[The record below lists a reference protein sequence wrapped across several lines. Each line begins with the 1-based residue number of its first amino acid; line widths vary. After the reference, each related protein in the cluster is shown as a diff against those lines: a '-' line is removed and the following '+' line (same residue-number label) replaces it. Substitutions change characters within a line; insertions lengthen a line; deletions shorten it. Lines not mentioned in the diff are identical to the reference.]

1 MQRTRIGFIGGL
13 GLGAALMYALDPQSG
28 RRRRAIARD
37 RLRSLTR
44 RQRGLLA
51 RGGRYLGHRLEG
63 SVHALNGGDAASDR
77 VLAERVRAALG
88 RAVSHPSAIEV
99 EVIGGNAVLTGHV
112 LESETRELM
121 RRVGRVAGVKAVD
134 DRLERHLSSEGVP
147 ALAGSGRAWHHRLER
162 DIWPPAWRLV
172 AGAAGLGSGVA
183 GLARGGLVGKAMMVG
198 GGALLARATT
208 NRPLSRL
215 TGVGRGRRMIELR
228 KTLLVHAPIDEVY
241 SFWTHVENFPH
252 FMEHVREVA
261 RNRLNPLRS
270 HWEVRGP
277 GGITMKWDAEVTRHV
292 PDELFAWKTLPGSG
306 VEHAGMVHFEE
317 VGEDTTRV
325 HVRMIYNPPAGALG
339 HAVASLLGGDPK
351 SRMDEDLMRFKSLL
365 EEGRTRMRGPQIT
378 REELSGPGIL

>member
-1 MQRTRIGFIGGL
+1 MHRTRIVFIGGV
-13 GLGAALMYALDPQSG
+13 GLGAALMYALDSQN
-28 RRRRAIARD
+28 RRRR
-37 RLRSLTR
+37 
-44 RQRGLLA
+44 RGDH
-51 RGGRYLGHRLEG
+51 G
-63 SVHALNGGDAASDR
+63 SDR
-77 VLAERVRAALG
+77 VLADRVRAALG
-88 RAVSHPSAIEV
+88 RAVSHPSAIQV
-99 EVIGGNAVLTGHV
+99 EVRDGCAVLSGQV

-121 RRVGRVAGVKAVD
+121 RRVGRVAGIKAVN
-134 DRLERHLSSEGVP
+134 DRLERHPSGVGVP
-147 ALAGSGRAWHHRLER
+147 ALEGTTRIARHHLER

-172 AGAAGLGSGVA
+172 AGAAGLGT
-183 GLARGGLVGKAMMVG
+183 GLVGLRQGGVVGKALLIG
-198 GGALLARATT
+198 GGALTVRAAS
-208 NRPLSRL
+208 NRPLSRM
-215 TGVGRGRRMIELR
+215 GRGRRMIELR

-306 VEHAGMVHFEE
+306 VEHSGMVQFEE

-325 HVRMIYNPPAGALG
+325 HVRMTYHPPAGALG
-339 HAVASLLGGDPK
+339 HAVASLLGADPK
-351 SRMDEDLMRFKSLL
+351 SRMDEDLVRFKALL
-365 EEGRTRMRGPQIT
+365 EEDRAPVRERPIA